1 MNEKVRKN
9 LAAGMNRVK
18 WVASYVAERT
28 KAETSAAKLYYESSK
43 LEGRMDDIYKEI
55 GKRVIELKEKPEKDE
70 VDLLKDPAIQNAFEE
85 IKMMKES
92 SKDYKKQARDINNIS
107 E

>member
-9 LAAGMNRVK
+9 LAAGLNRVK

-28 KAETSAAKLYYESSK
+28 RSETSAAKLYYESSK
-43 LEGRMDDIYKEI
+43 LESRMDDIYKEI
-55 GKRVIELKEKPEKDE
+55 GKRVVELKEKPEKDE
-70 VDLLKDPAIQNAFEE
+70 VDILMDPAIQNAFDEM
-85 IKMMKES
+85 KMMKES
-92 SKDYKKQARDINNIS
+92 VNDYKKQARDINNIS